1 MAGVISAGSLVEVS
15 DLWDEELDTW
25 VDCPPQ
31 IGLVIDSQVD
41 ENENNMLFLYVP
53 GAPQME
59 GVPYYSSEV
68 VLLWNP

>member
-1 MAGVISAGSLVEVS
+1 MIAAGSLVEVS

-31 IGLVIDSQVD
+31 IALVIESAVD

-59 GVPYYSSEV
+59 GVPYYSTEV
-68 VLLWNP
+68 ELLWNQ

>member
-1 MAGVISAGSLVEVS
+1 MAGVITAGSLVEVS

-31 IGLVIDSQVD
+31 VALVIDSQVD

-53 GAPQME
+53 SSPHME
-59 GVPYYSSEV
+59 GVPYYSTEV